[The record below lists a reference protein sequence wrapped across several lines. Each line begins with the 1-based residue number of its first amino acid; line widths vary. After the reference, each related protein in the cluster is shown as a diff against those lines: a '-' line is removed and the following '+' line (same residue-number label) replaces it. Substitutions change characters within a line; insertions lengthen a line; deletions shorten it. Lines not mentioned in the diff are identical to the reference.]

1 MDISQKDISHL
12 LIVWGI
18 ITAALLIYIVILRS
32 SGWYRARKQF
42 WSILLLTFGGS
53 YVLSAI
59 LLLVAHWD
67 YIFVMMVTLLVA
79 FVIQGD
85 VGLRKDDTPLSP
97 QTLEGETDLANDEY

>member
-1 MDISQKDISHL
+1 MDISQKDIAHL

-32 SGWYRARKQF
+32 SGWYKVRKQF

-85 VGLRKDDTPLSP
+85 VGLRKDDTPPSP
-97 QTLEGETDLANDEY
+97 PAVMEEPELVDDEY